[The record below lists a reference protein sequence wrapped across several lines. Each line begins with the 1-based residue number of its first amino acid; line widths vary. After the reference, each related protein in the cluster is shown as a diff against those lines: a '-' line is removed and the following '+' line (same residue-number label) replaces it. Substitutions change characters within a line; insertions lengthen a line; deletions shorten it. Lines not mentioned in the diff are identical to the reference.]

1 MDQEKAAKLAA
12 LLLMLRSGGAQTAPN
27 GNPAALAGALRSYQP
42 QVEVGPPGLTNINR
56 APVQNPNPAS
66 PLAAPTIGVRG

>member
-12 LLLMLRSGGAQTAPN
+12 LLLMLRSGGVQTMPN

-42 QVEVGPPGLTNINR
+42 VEERHPGLTNINR
-56 APVQNPNPAS
+56 APVQNPNPGGVI
-66 PLAAPTIGVRG
+66 PPHTIGVRG

>member
-12 LLLMLRSGGAQTAPN
+12 MLLLLRSGGVQTMPN

-42 QVEVGPPGLTNINR
+42 VEERHPGLTNINR
-56 APVQNPNPAS
+56 APVHNPS
-66 PLAAPTIGVRG
+66 PAAPVPPMTLGVRG

>member
-1 MDQEKAAKLAA
+1 MDEEKAAKLAA

-42 QVEVGPPGLTNINR
+42 TEQRHPGLTNINR